1 MQSIVVLGGAVLKGH
16 REIFFGLMFGVGAA
30 LLDMLIDAVVQD
42 RPYWDV
48 PIVMILYRFLF
59 IFFGLLLG
67 WLLWRRNTSER
78 KFRSLEDQVQEL
90 RQRIGAPTTVIY
102 TQAQL
107 LLVGRDAAQL
117 SPQVQ
122 SVVRTI
128 YEQSQKLQSIE
139 RERVA

>member
-1 MQSIVVLGGAVLKGH
+1 VLKGH

-30 LLDMLIDAVVQD
+30 LLDMLIDAVAQD
-42 RPYWDV
+42 KAFLDV
-48 PIVMILYRFLF
+48 PAFMILYRFLF
-59 IFFGLLLG
+59 VLFGLFLG
-67 WLLWRRNTSER
+67 WLLWRKNTSER
-78 KFRSLEDQVQEL
+78 EFRSLEDQVQEL
-90 RQRIGAPTTVIY
+90 RHRIGAPTTVIY

-107 LLVGRDAAQL
+107 LLLGRDAAQL

-139 RERVA
+139 RERAA

>member
-1 MQSIVVLGGAVLKGH
+1 MLKGH
-16 REIFFGLMFGVGAA
+16 REIFYGLMFGVRAA
-30 LLDMLIDAVVQD
+30 LLDTLIDAIVQEK
-42 RPYWDV
+42 PFLDV
-48 PIVMILYRFLF
+48 PIFMILYRFLF
-59 IFFGLLLG
+59 ILFGLLLG
-67 WLLWRRNTSER
+67 WLLWRKNTSER
-78 KFRSLEDQVQEL
+78 EFRSLQDEVQEL
-90 RQRIGAPTTVIY
+90 RHRIGAPTTVIH

-107 LLVGRDAAQL
+107 LLGRDAAQL

>member
-1 MQSIVVLGGAVLKGH
+1 VLKGH

-42 RPYWDV
+42 RPYWDI
-48 PIVMILYRFLF
+48 PIVMVFYRFLF
-59 IFFGLLLG
+59 VFFGLLLG
-67 WLLWRRNTSER
+67 WLLWRKNTSER
-78 KFRSLEDQVQEL
+78 EFRSLQDEVQEL
-90 RQRIGAPTTVIY
+90 RHRIGAPTTVIH
-102 TQAQL
+102 TQAQQL
-107 LLVGRDAAQL
+107 LLGRDAAQL

-139 RERVA
+139 RERAA

>member
-1 MQSIVVLGGAVLKGH
+1 
-16 REIFFGLMFGVGAA
+16 LMFGVGAA

-48 PIVMILYRFLF
+48 PIVMVFYRFLF
-59 IFFGLLLG
+59 VFFGLLLG
-67 WLLWRRNTSER
+67 WLLWRKNTRER
-78 KFRSLEDQVQEL
+78 EFRSLQDEVQEL
-90 RQRIGAPTTVIY
+90 RHRIGAPTTVIH
-102 TQAQL
+102 TQAQQL
-107 LLVGRDAAQL
+107 LLGRDAAQL